1 MTRQVGIVALVL
13 VLLMGGGFAGVLLS
27 RPPISGDT
35 SAAGCSA
42 AGVSID
48 TSKLPNSIGVWNKA
62 QLAIAAVVINTVS
75 QRGGDRWLQQ
85 TALAT
90 AMKESSLQNIDH
102 GDAVRNDTIGVFQ
115 IGPEHGAY
123 ADRMDPAW
131 ATGNFLDRLF
141 KVPDYRSLTPTL
153 AAHKAQRN
161 KDPNAYASMWDD
173 AGAVLDGLGGV
184 TTVSNAQ
191 APSSSYQLGTV
202 KPATQQVANSVGGQF
217 GIKTAYGYRAPSSE
231 KWDPAGHP
239 AGLAIDFMIN
249 DIPDGKAVGDR
260 LAGFLIANAQAIGVK
275 YIIWQQRS
283 WTPARGEWKPMEDRG
298 SPTQN
303 HLDHVHLSLDDSA
316 TGTVPQGGGAGCSPD
331 SGGDQGASAPVTSG
345 WAQPILVKPGARSF
359 GPRMHPVYHV
369 MKMHEGQDFGASCG
383 TPIFAA
389 NAGTVT
395 FAGVRGGYGHLIIL
409 DHGQGV
415 TTRYGHMYA
424 TGLKVS
430 VGQQVAAG
438 QRIADVG
445 SDGTS
450 TACHLHFE
458 VRTGG
463 VAIDPLDFLAG
474 RGVTW

>member
-1 MTRQVGIVALVL
+1 MIRQAGIAALVFI
-13 VLLMGGGFAGVLLS
+13 LLIGGGFMGLLLS
-27 RPPISGDT
+27 RPPISADASG
-35 SAAGCSA
+35 SGCSA
-42 AGVSID
+42 PGVSVD
-48 TSKLPNSIGVWNKA
+48 TSSLPDSIGVWSKA

-85 TALAT
+85 TTLAT
-90 AMKESSLQNIDH
+90 AMKESSLQNIAH

-123 ADRMDPAW
+123 EDRMNPAW

-173 AGAVLDGLGGV
+173 AGAVIDGLGAV
-184 TTVSNAQ
+184 RTL
-191 APSSSYQLGTV
+191 SSVQTARTYQLGAV
-202 KPATQQVANSVGGQF
+202 KPATQQVANSVGTQF
-217 GIKTAYGYRAPSSE
+217 GITTAYGYRAPASE

-249 DIPDGKAVGDR
+249 DIPDGKSVGDR
-260 LAGFLIANAQAIGVK
+260 LASFLITNAQAIGVK

-283 WTPARGEWKPMEDRG
+283 WTPERGEWKQMEDRG

-303 HLDHVHLSLDDSA
+303 HLDHVHLSLDESA
-316 TGTVPQGGGAGCSPD
+316 TGTVPQGDATACAAS
-331 SGGDQGASAPVTSG
+331 SEGDQGTSTPVTSG
-345 WAQPILVKPGARSF
+345 WAQPILVKPGTRSF
-359 GPRMHPVYHV
+359 GPRMHPVHHV

-383 TPIFAA
+383 TPIYAA

-395 FAGVRGGYGHLIIL
+395 FAGQRGGYGHLIIL
-409 DHGQGV
+409 DHGGGV

-424 TGLKVS
+424 NGLKVS
-430 VGQQVAAG
+430 VGQKVTAG

-458 VRTGG
+458 VRTAGT
-463 VAIDPLDFLAG
+463 AIDPIAFLAG